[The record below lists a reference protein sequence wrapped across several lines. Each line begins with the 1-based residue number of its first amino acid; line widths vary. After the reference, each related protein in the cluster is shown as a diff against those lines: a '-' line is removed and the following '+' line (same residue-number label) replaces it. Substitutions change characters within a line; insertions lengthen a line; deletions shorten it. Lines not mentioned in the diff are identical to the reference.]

1 MSRVKGTNV
10 TGAPI
15 ELTSGAPVD
24 AKMLVDTKADLYN
37 ASTWQAPSA
46 AGANAGKMFCYY
58 GMLVYVGNDA
68 EHPENNGLYVLQNSG
83 ANDANADATANSGA
97 NWVRISQTDTRIN
110 AIESD
115 IDSIQ
120 SELENI
126 PTADNVVLKTDISTV
141 IPEEGAVDTKVAS
154 EKAVADAIGNFIE
167 TGSSARLT
175 TLTIG
180 NGTGAATV
188 TLDTTNGITGSVID
202 ETLPSSTG
210 NAGRIPSTNAVV
222 TAINE
227 VKSSISGVYTYKGS
241 VASYDALPDDAEVGD
256 VYNVEAAYGN
266 YPAGTNYAWD
276 GTKWDALGGSVD
288 LSAYQTKNDNSL
300 TTAAKTVVGAINEL
314 DGEVATNTANIGTLQ
329 TTVGNSE
336 SGLVKDVADNTA
348 AIGTLQTSL
357 AGKQDATI
365 SVNIQGEAKT
375 TIPDALTSLDTAL
388 TAVKTTADGAAKVDA
403 SNIVPATWKG
413 VLGYQSA
420 SDVSAAVIA
429 GVTTNTYDDN
439 LDTTAKTIVG
449 AINEVN
455 TTLSNKQNK
464 LLYYSE
470 TSGDTPS
477 ATISVANIKF
487 KGSVAEGTGT
497 TASGP
502 GSHAEG
508 DSTTSSGASSHA
520 EGTGTRASGTCSH
533 AEGIETT
540 ASGASSHAEG
550 YFTKA
555 SSDYQHVQGKLNIE
569 DANDKYAD
577 IIGNGTSTSAR
588 SNAATVSW
596 DGISWSQT
604 DVRAGGT
611 DQDAATHSLAAKQN
625 ATDNSLETTD
635 KTIVGAI
642 NELSADK
649 QNTLKY
655 YSESDSSTEPSSNN
669 AQVSILGSSDYQ
681 TTLNLGFESSNGIQT
696 VNIGGSSNDRRINI
710 GTKVC
715 GENNNVTIGNASDGV
730 SLTIN
735 AQRALTLNTS
745 ENSDLQGTG
754 IAKEVAEAPTN
765 RKLTTEKAVA
775 YNTSF
780 KKEINKIYFNSGK
793 INNDVFQLPKFPFTI
808 CVTCKVDSWFFDGKE
823 NGQSLFQFG
832 NGYQVTTSPW
842 GALYFRDNT
851 DNPKVA
857 LYIVGST
864 TGIEVYR
871 SEYFASLGNIDDF
884 LGKKHTIVAIARDPG
899 DNPTRPNWNIYLDGV
914 ELTTITG
921 AYNSFNENDTPLD
934 VPTHFV
940 VNVDNPNY
948 YNSTASANPLEI
960 YDISLFDFDLSE
972 EGSAYSV
979 LDYANGKLIPPELY
993 VEDLRSDAN
1002 KLWFKVD
1009 PQIYEFGGKRIL
1021 KDLSLHG
1028 FDCYVSTVDTTVATD
1043 ADAAYNTLMSKVDD
1057 HLTTSWIDKK
1067 ASPQLY
1073 LERGVL
1079 SVPELANYPLKWPL
1093 TLAIEYE
1100 LESLQVGPGTNYGCF
1115 LFNYWDVEESSPA
1128 QHKGFLLEIT
1138 NSRRLYLYL
1147 GHPNDIVSTEE
1158 FEVYTTNGGKG
1169 LPTGRHTIVV
1179 CIDGDVVDG
1188 GPGYLRM
1195 YLDGNE
1201 LDTTVVTKTLSG
1213 NDLTGTRPLSICSA
1227 NNYANPSLAT
1237 GGVLLPIS
1245 IARPYIFN
1253 FRIDDN
1259 YAPYT
1264 LEDYVKGVCLPAEV
1278 TLGDPNFTFGS
1289 IYGNGWSTTDN
1300 GTKIT
1305 VTSANTTWPAL
1316 FTNVVPRGY
1325 CWKSVLDV
1333 NLTFSGKTVFEIYT
1347 QCKKAYI
1354 EVYDYSTGVTT
1365 LFSSAGREGG
1375 WGGGNPFGLSSS
1387 GHYKI
1392 TIYGHCSIGVRVA
1405 TFAIGPLSSGTITR
1419 TEANLQYTILAPESY
1434 TVTEYDQVDI
1444 ASPSTYSNMQIRSV
1458 ASKVSTSVNGDE
1470 LTITVN
1476 EDLTGNSL
1484 AIYFPGYAE
1493 IENERTLSSSIISL
1507 SDSINSLNI
1516 RASQNPNNDFGSPS
1530 MVLTSDVPQ
1539 RSMTFSEATS
1549 ISGIGVTILNNG
1561 SNITSGTVF
1570 TIKGLKVSADA
1581 RKIIPDAS
1589 GNNYTVLAIES
1600 GNIGGTNEYWTGV
1613 VRGTSDNALSVTETA
1628 LKKKPL
1634 TSLRFNVYGTDK
1646 KIIPGKYMRLIFS
1659 QDSNG
1664 NVTPTY
1670 ISEEEWNDVYDV

>member
-1 MSRVKGTNV
+1 MSTPITTYDKRAVVVSPTAPTSLKYLDYLWLDVSEGTPVLRYFNTTTETWEAINNV
-10 TGAPI
+10 DASRFLTTDGVQTITGAKTFNAGTITVADITVNDVTI
-15 ELTSGAPVD
+15 EGIDTIKLTDSDTHVPTSKLVEDTLVSAISGLETSIEGELATKANDNEVVKLTGDQIVQGVKEFRNNTYFNGSILFGTSDGTVSSFNDVAQYFGNPSTTTVPSTQAVANALSEKQNTLETYSETTSGTTISSLSDEDGTVGGITIQPANGSTTSYKGGSVTIKSGTGQSVGGDILIEASAGGTSPGLITLKANSVGDLAGNISLEAPGGIF
-24 AKMLVDTKADLYN
+24 LH
-37 ASTWQAPSA
+37 
-46 AGANAGKMFCYY
+46 G
-58 GMLVYVGNDA
+58 
-68 EHPENNGLYVLQNSG
+68 NGLYGELLDQS
-83 ANDANADATANSGA
+83 
-97 NWVRISQTDTRIN
+97 ISSSSTNTHVPTSKAVYDTV
-110 AIESD
+110 
-115 IDSIQ
+115 Q
-120 SELENI
+120 Q
-126 PTADNVVLKTDISTV
+126 VKTD
-141 IPEEGAVDTKVAS
+141 
-154 EKAVADAIGNFIE
+154 
-167 TGSSARLT
+167 L
-175 TLTIG
+175 
-180 NGTGAATV
+180 
-188 TLDTTNGITGSVID
+188 GSV
-202 ETLPSSTG
+202 L
-210 NAGRIPSTNAVV
+210 
-222 TAINE
+222 
-227 VKSSISGVYTYKGS
+227 TYKGS
-241 VASYDALPDDAEVGD
+241 VDTYDQLPEDAEVGD
-256 VYNVEAAYGN
+256 TWNVVQAYQT
-266 YPAGTNYAWD
+266 YPSGTNYAWN
-276 GTKWDALGGSVD
+276 GSTWDALGGSVD
-288 LSAYQTKNDNSL
+288 LSGYQTKSDDSL
-300 TTAAKTVVGAINEL
+300 T
-314 DGEVATNTANIGTLQ
+314 
-329 TTVGNSE
+329 
-336 SGLVKDVADNTA
+336 
-348 AIGTLQTSL
+348 
-357 AGKQDATI
+357 
-365 SVNIQGEAKT
+365 
-375 TIPDALTSLDTAL
+375 
-388 TAVKTTADGAAKVDA
+388 
-403 SNIVPATWKG
+403 
-413 VLGYQSA
+413 
-420 SDVSAAVIA
+420 
-429 GVTTNTYDDN
+429 
-439 LDTTAKTIVG
+439 
-449 AINEVN
+449 
-455 TTLSNKQNK
+455 
-464 LLYYSE
+464 
-470 TSGDTPS
+470 
-477 ATISVANIKF
+477 
-487 KGSVAEGTGT
+487 
-497 TASGP
+497 
-502 GSHAEG
+502 
-508 DSTTSSGASSHA
+508 
-520 EGTGTRASGTCSH
+520 
-533 AEGIETT
+533 
-540 ASGASSHAEG
+540 
-550 YFTKA
+550 
-555 SSDYQHVQGKLNIE
+555 
-569 DANDKYAD
+569 
-577 IIGNGTSTSAR
+577 
-588 SNAATVSW
+588 
-596 DGISWSQT
+596 
-604 DVRAGGT
+604 
-611 DQDAATHSLAAKQN
+611 
-625 ATDNSLETTD
+625 TTD

-642 NELSADK
+642 NELSSDK

-669 AQVSILGSSDYQ
+669 AQVSILENSDYAA
-681 TTLNLGFESSNGIQT
+681 TLNLGSGSSNGIQT
-696 VNIGGSSNDRRINI
+696 INIGGGANTRNLNI
-710 GTKVC
+710 GTKIC

-730 SLTIN
+730 Y
-735 AQRALTLNTS
+735 LTLNTGRG
-745 ENSDLQGTG
+745 LAGTG
-754 IAKEVAEAPTN
+754 VTKDLSTSATDTQFPTAAAVAS
-765 RKLTTEKAVA
+765 AVA

-808 CVTCKVDSWFFDGKE
+808 CVTCKVDSWFYNGSE
-823 NGQSLFQFG
+823 QGQSLFQFG
-832 NGYQVTTSPW
+832 NGHRVTTSPW

-857 LYIVGST
+857 LAISGST
-864 TGIEVYR
+864 TGNESYT

-914 ELTTITG
+914 ELTNISG
-921 AYNSFNENDTPLD
+921 ALNKFNENDTPLN

-940 VNVDNPNY
+940 VNPSNLNF
-948 YNSTASANPLEI
+948 YNQPASANPLEI

-993 VEDLRSDAN
+993 VEDLSADAN

-1028 FDCYVSTVDTTVATD
+1028 FDCYVSTADTTVATD
-1043 ADAAYNTLMSKVDD
+1043 ADASYDTLMSKVDD
-1057 HLTTSWIDKK
+1057 HLTTRWIDKK

-1100 LESLQVGPGTNYGCF
+1100 LESLSVGSGTNRQCDF
-1115 LFNYWDVEESSPA
+1115 FNYWDVEWGNPN
-1128 QHKGFLLEIT
+1128 QLKGFRLELVD
-1138 NSRRLYLYL
+1138 NRRLYLYL
-1147 GHPNDIVSTEE
+1147 GHPNDIISTEQ
-1158 FEVYTTNGGKG
+1158 FVVYTTNGGKG
-1169 LPTGRHTIVV
+1169 IPTGKHTIVV
-1179 CIDGDVVDG
+1179 CIGGDVADG
-1188 GPGYLRM
+1188 GPEYLKM

-1227 NNYANPSLAT
+1227 YNYSNPSAT
-1237 GGVLLPIS
+1237 GGVLVPIS

-1278 TLGDPNFTFGS
+1278 TLGNPNFTFGS

-1316 FTNVVPRGY
+1316 FTNTVPRGY

-1333 NLTFSGKTVFEIYT
+1333 NLTFSGNAVFEIYT

-1392 TIYGHCSIGVRVA
+1392 TIYGHCSTGVHNA
-1405 TFAIGPLSSGTITR
+1405 NTAIGPLSSGTITR

-1434 TVTEYDQVDI
+1434 TVTEYDQADI

-1476 EDLTGNSL
+1476 EDLTSNAL

-1507 SDSINSLNI
+1507 SDSISALQI
-1516 RASQNPNNDFGSPS
+1516 RAAQGPNNDFDSPS
-1530 MVLTSDVPQ
+1530 MVLTSAVPQ

-1570 TIKGLKVSADA
+1570 TIKGLQVSADT

-1589 GNNYTVLAIES
+1589 GNNYTVLAVES
-1600 GNIGGTNEYWTGV
+1600 GNIDGTNEYWTGV
-1613 VRGTSDNALSVTETA
+1613 VRGTSDNALSVTKTA

-1634 TSLRFNVYGTDK
+1634 TSLQFNVYGTDK
-1646 KIIPGKYMRLIFS
+1646 KIIPGKYMRLIFL
-1659 QDSNG
+1659 QDSSG
-1664 NVTPTY
+1664 IVTPTY

>member
-1 MSRVKGTNV
+1 MSTPITTYDKRAVVVSPTAPTSLKYLDYLWLDVSEGTPVLRYFNTTTETWEAINDV
-10 TGAPI
+10 DVSRFLTTDGVQTITGA
-15 ELTSGAPVD
+15 
-24 AKMLVDTKADLYN
+24 
-37 ASTWQAPSA
+37 
-46 AGANAGKMFCYY
+46 
-58 GMLVYVGNDA
+58 
-68 EHPENNGLYVLQNSG
+68 
-83 ANDANADATANSGA
+83 
-97 NWVRISQTDTRIN
+97 
-110 AIESD
+110 
-115 IDSIQ
+115 
-120 SELENI
+120 
-126 PTADNVVLKTDISTV
+126 KTFNTGTIT
-141 IPEEGAVDTKVAS
+141 
-154 EKAVADAIGNFIE
+154 VADITVDDVTIE
-167 TGSSARLT
+167 GIDTIKLT
-175 TLTIG
+175 DS
-180 NGTGAATV
+180 
-188 TLDTTNGITGSVID
+188 DTHI
-202 ETLPSSTG
+202 PSSKLVEDT
-210 NAGRIPSTNAVV
+210 I
-222 TAINE
+222 
-227 VKSSISGVYTYKGS
+227 
-241 VASYDALPDDAEVGD
+241 ASA
-256 VYNVEAAYGN
+256 
-266 YPAGTNYAWD
+266 
-276 GTKWDALGGSVD
+276 
-288 LSAYQTKNDNSL
+288 
-300 TTAAKTVVGAINEL
+300 
-314 DGEVATNTANIGTLQ
+314 
-329 TTVGNSE
+329 
-336 SGLVKDVADNTA
+336 
-348 AIGTLQTSL
+348 
-357 AGKQDATI
+357 I
-365 SVNIQGEAKT
+365 SVLE
-375 TIPDALTSLDTAL
+375 TS
-388 TAVKTTADGAAKVDA
+388 
-403 SNIVPATWKG
+403 
-413 VLGYQSA
+413 
-420 SDVSAAVIA
+420 
-429 GVTTNTYDDN
+429 
-439 LDTTAKTIVG
+439 
-449 AINEVN
+449 
-455 TTLSNKQNK
+455 KQNK

-477 ATISVANIKF
+477 ATISVKNIKLN
-487 KGSVAEGTGT
+487 GSVAEGTGT
-497 TASGP
+497 TASGDY
-502 GSHAEG
+502 SHAEG
-508 DSTTSSGASSHA
+508 NYTTATGEYSHA
-520 EGTGTRASGTCSH
+520 EGGF
-533 AEGIETT
+533 TT
-540 ASGASSHAEG
+540 ASGTDSHAEG
-550 YFTKA
+550 YYTRA
-555 SSDYQHVQGKLNIE
+555 SSDYQHAQGKYNIE

-577 IIGNGTSTSAR
+577 IIGNGSADDSR
-588 SNAATVSW
+588 SNAQTVSW

-625 ATDNSLETTD
+625 ATDNTLTTTD

-642 NELSADK
+642 NELSSDK

-669 AQVSILGSSDYQ
+669 AQVSISVGSDYEG
-681 TTLNLGFESSNGIQT
+681 TLNLGSGSSNGIQT
-696 VNIGGSSNDRRINI
+696 INLGGSANTRNINI
-710 GTKVC
+710 GTKIC
-715 GENNNVTIGNASDGV
+715 GQYNNVTIGNASDGV
-730 SLTIN
+730 F
-735 AQRALTLNTS
+735 LTLNTGRG
-745 ENSDLQGTG
+745 LAGTG
-754 IAKEVAEAPTN
+754 VTKDLSTSATDTQFPTAAAVAS
-765 RKLTTEKAVA
+765 AVA

-808 CVTCKVDSWFFDGKE
+808 CVTCKVDSWFYNGSE
-823 NGQSLFQFG
+823 QGQSLFQFG
-832 NGYQVTTSPW
+832 NGYRVTTSPW

-857 LYIVGST
+857 LAINGST
-864 TGIEVYR
+864 TGNESYT

-914 ELTTITG
+914 ELTNISG
-921 AYNSFNENDTPLD
+921 ALNKFNENDTPLN

-940 VNVDNPNY
+940 VNPSNLNF
-948 YNSTASANPLEI
+948 YNQPASANPLEI

-993 VEDLRSDAN
+993 VEDLSADAN

-1028 FDCYVSTVDTTVATD
+1028 FDCYVSTADTTVATD
-1043 ADAAYNTLMSKVDD
+1043 ADASYDTLMSKVDD
-1057 HLTTSWIDKK
+1057 HLTTRWIDKK

-1100 LESLQVGPGTNYGCF
+1100 LESLSVGSGTNQQCDF
-1115 LFNYWDVEESSPA
+1115 FNYWDVEWSNPN
-1128 QHKGFLLEIT
+1128 QLKGFRLELIA
-1138 NSRRLYLYL
+1138 NGRLYLYL
-1147 GHPNDIVSTEE
+1147 GHPNDIIATEQ
-1158 FEVYTTNGGKG
+1158 FVAYTTNGGKG
-1169 LPTGRHTIVV
+1169 IPTGKHTIVV
-1179 CIDGDVVDG
+1179 CIGGDVADG
-1188 GPGYLRM
+1188 GPEYLKM

-1213 NDLTGTRPLSICSA
+1213 NDLTGTKPLSICSA
-1227 NNYANPSLAT
+1227 YNYSNPSAT
-1237 GGVLLPIS
+1237 GGVLVPIS

-1278 TLGDPNFTFGS
+1278 TLGNPNFTFGS

-1316 FTNVVPRGY
+1316 FTNTVPRGY

-1333 NLTFSGKTVFEIYT
+1333 NLTFSGNAVFEIYT

-1365 LFSSAGREGG
+1365 LFSSTGREGG

-1392 TIYGHCSIGVRVA
+1392 TIYGHCSTGVRNA
-1405 TFAIGPLSSGTITR
+1405 NTAIGPLSSGTITR

-1476 EDLTGNSL
+1476 EDLTSNAL

-1507 SDSINSLNI
+1507 SNSINSLNI
-1516 RASQNPNNDFGSPS
+1516 RAAQGPNNDFDSPS
-1530 MVLTSDVPQ
+1530 MVLTSAVPQ

-1570 TIKGLKVSADA
+1570 TIKGLQVSADE

-1613 VRGTSDNALSVTETA
+1613 VRGTSDNALSVTKTA

-1634 TSLRFNVYGTDK
+1634 TSLQFNVYGTDN
-1646 KIIPGKYMRLIFS
+1646 KIIPGKYMRLIFL
-1659 QDSNG
+1659 QDSSG
-1664 NVTPTY
+1664 IVTPTY